1 MNAQSFTLYCLSVGV
16 FFSSAA
22 FAKPTKHPHA
32 APKTPSKSA
41 PKPVTTAA
49 APTPAVI
56 LVQQYLDARAN
67 EQEDSAYKMLST
79 ETQSQFPA
87 DQREQMAKSMTDPTA
102 LKQMP
107 AGVLPIVALF
117 ADIHNTLHFKFR
129 ALGPSPDDPAI
140 VLVRAYQVGTPV
152 STVKTLQVVT
162 VPDPAIPD
170 ALLIDGV
177 KTATLAAPEMML
189 ARDKAQ
195 QTASL
200 SNLKQIAVG
209 IMLYAKDHNEV
220 LPDADQWVD
229 QIMPYVKTESV
240 FRDPSAPDQKWSY
253 AFNSNLSG
261 VTLSDLDSPA
271 ATVLLFESDADKKN
285 DSGEGDSVPAPGR
298 HSKGTDYA
306 FADGHVKW
314 LDDTT
319 KPSYSLHGN

>member
-1 MNAQSFTLYCLSVGV
+1 MNAKSFTLCWLSAGV
-16 FFSSAA
+16 FLSANA
-22 FAKPTKHPHA
+22 FAKPAKHPHA
-32 APKTPSKSA
+32 APKSPSKSV
-41 PKPVTTAA
+41 PKPAPAA

-67 EQEDSAYKMLST
+67 EQEDTAYKLLSA

-87 DQREQMAKSMTDPTA
+87 DQREQMAKSLTDPTA

-107 AGVLPIVALF
+107 TSVLPVIALF

-129 ALGPSPDDPAI
+129 ALGSSPDDPAI
-140 VLVRAYQVGTPV
+140 VLVRAYQVGTPA
-152 STVKTLQVVT
+152 STVKTLQIVT
-162 VPDPAIPD
+162 IPDPAIPNV
-170 ALLIDGV
+170 LLIDGV

-195 QTASL
+195 QAVSL
-200 SNLKQIAVG
+200 SNLKQIALC
-209 IMLYAKDHNEV
+209 IILYAKDHNEV
-220 LPDADQWVD
+220 LPDADQWID
-229 QIMPYVKTESV
+229 QIRPYVKTESV
-240 FRDPSAPDQKWSY
+240 FRDPAAPDQKWSY

-261 VTLSDLDSPA
+261 VTISEIENPA
-271 ATVLLFESDADKKN
+271 TTVLLFESDADKKN
-285 DSGEGDSVPAPGR
+285 ASGEGDTVPTPGR

-306 FADGHVKW
+306 FADGHPKW